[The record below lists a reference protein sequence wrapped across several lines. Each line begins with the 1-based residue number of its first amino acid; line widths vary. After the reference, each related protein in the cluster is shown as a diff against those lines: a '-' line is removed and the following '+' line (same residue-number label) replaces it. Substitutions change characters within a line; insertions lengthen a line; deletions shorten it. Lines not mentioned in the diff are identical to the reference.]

1 MVTIGIMVLIT
12 TSILTIVL
20 FVAARHGLTVH
31 VIQIVLVIRMLYPVF
46 LSDFGRHLCI
56 VRRCSLVCIH
66 SFHCFIIILNIEI
79 SIKNAEPKFE
89 YSIYFCNPGFIILM
103 GFWGFG
109 VFFFS

>member
-1 MVTIGIMVLIT
+1 MVTIGIMVLIS

-46 LSDFGRHLCI
+46 LSDFGRHLGI

-66 SFHCFIIILNIEI
+66 SFHSFIIILNIEI
-79 SIKNAEPKFE
+79 SINNAEPKFE
-89 YSIYFCNPGFIILM
+89 YSIYFCNP
-103 GFWGFG
+103 
-109 VFFFS
+109 SYHT